1 MGSGR
6 TARSDLHEGWEVAR
20 RRYDVFA
27 PIPDFTSAVLPVTE
41 HASLMEGSRFLAT
54 TTSTLDPATPTY
66 RYKLPFVISA
76 SAAGTVIEWY
86 DFYLYGVLAAFFST
100 QFFPPGNET
109 AALLASLATFGAGFA
124 VRPFG
129 AAFFGRIGDLIGR
142 KFTFLVTITVM
153 GVSTALVGLLPTFAQ
168 IGILAPIILVGLRL
182 AQGLAL
188 GGEYGGAAIYVA
200 EHSPD
205 AKRGQNTSW
214 IQTTATLGLL
224 LALAVIGIT
233 RVSMSAEDF
242 TAFGWRLPFLLSIIL
257 VMLAL
262 YVRLRLQETPLFTEL
277 KAKGQSSTSPWRDS
291 FGNAPNRKLIVLALL
306 GATAGQAVVWYQG
319 QFQALFFLGTNL
331 GVKFQDAYLI
341 VGTAIVLATPFF
353 VVFGRLSDRIGR
365 KKVILSGCAIAAVS
379 YFPIYN
385 LMTHFAHPQGTLAT
399 TGAAAGKFVGADGAP
414 TVAQP
419 EMLPLIALVWIQVV
433 FVTMVYGPIAA
444 FLVELFPAKIRYTS
458 LSIPYHIG
466 NGWFGG
472 FLPLISAALLA
483 STGNLYAGLI
493 YPIVV
498 AVVTVIIGGLYLRET
513 RHVLIW
519 DEVGGETDNVRAAAG
534 VG

>member
-1 MGSGR
+1 
-6 TARSDLHEGWEVAR
+6 
-20 RRYDVFA
+20 
-27 PIPDFTSAVLPVTE
+27 
-41 HASLMEGSRFLAT
+41 LAT
-54 TTSTLDPATPTY
+54 TTSTLGAESTTGY
-66 RYKLPFVISA
+66 QYKLPFVISA

-100 QFFPPGNET
+100 QFFPSGNDV

-153 GVSTALVGLLPTFAQ
+153 GVSTALVGLLPTYGQ
-168 IGILAPIILVGLRL
+168 IGIIAPILLVTLRL

-233 RVSMSAEDF
+233 RVTLSPEDF
-242 TAFGWRLPFLLSIIL
+242 TNFGWRIPFLLSIIL
-257 VMLAL
+257 VVLAL

-277 KAKGQSSTSPWRDS
+277 KAAGRSSASPWRDS
-291 FGNAPNRKLIVLALL
+291 FGNAANRKLIVLALL
-306 GATAGQAVVWYQG
+306 GGTAGQAVVWYQG

-331 GVKFQDAYLI
+331 GVRFQDAYLI

-365 KKVILSGCAIAAVS
+365 KRVILAGCAIAAVS
-379 YFPIYN
+379 YVPIYN
-385 LMTHFAHPQGTLAT
+385 LMTQFAHPQGVLAT
-399 TGAAAGKFVGADGAP
+399 TGKAAGKFVGADGETP

-419 EMLPLIALVWIQVV
+419 EILPLIALVWIQVV

-444 FLVELFPAKIRYTS
+444 FLVELFPARIRYTS

-483 STGNLYAGLI
+483 STGNLYAGLV

-498 AVVTVIIGGLYLRET
+498 ALMTVAIGGLYVRET

-519 DEVGGETDNVRAAAG
+519 DEVGGETDNVRRAAAG
-534 VG
+534 G

>member
-1 MGSGR
+1 M
-6 TARSDLHEGWEVAR
+6 A
-20 RRYDVFA
+20 
-27 PIPDFTSAVLPVTE
+27 
-41 HASLMEGSRFLAT
+41 AT
-54 TTSTLDPATPTY
+54 TAPSPAAPTY
-66 RYKLPFVISA
+66 RLPFVIGA
-76 SAAGTVIEWY
+76 SAAGTIIEWY

-100 QFFPPGNET
+100 QFFPKDNPT

-129 AAFFGRIGDLIGR
+129 AAVFGRIGDIVGR

-153 GVSTALVGLLPTFAQ
+153 GVSTALVGILPTYAQ
-168 IGILAPIILVGLRL
+168 IGILAPIILVLLRL

-205 AKRGQNTSW
+205 ADRGKNTSW

-224 LALAVIGIT
+224 LALVVIFFFRT
-233 RVSMSAEDF
+233 TMSADDF
-242 TAFGWRLPFLLSIIL
+242 TSFGWRIPFLLSAIL
-257 VMLAL
+257 VVMAL
-262 YVRLRLQETPLFTEL
+262 YIRLRLQETPLFARL
-277 KAKGQSSTSPWRDS
+277 KDQGKSSSSPWRES
-291 FGNAPNRKLIVLALL
+291 FGDSRNRKLILLALF

-331 GVKFQDAYLI
+331 GVRFQDAYLI

-353 VVFGRLSDRIGR
+353 YVFGRLSDRIGR
-365 KKVILSGCAIAAVS
+365 KRVILSGCLIAAIT

-385 LMTHFAHPQGTLAT
+385 LMTMFAHPQGTLST
-399 TGAAAGKFVGADGAP
+399 TGLTAGKFVDAGGVV

-419 EMLPLIALVWIQVV
+419 EILPLIALVWIQVV

-444 FLVELFPAKIRYTS
+444 FLVEYFPARIRYTS
-458 LSIPYHIG
+458 LSIPYHLG

-472 FLPLISAALLA
+472 FLPLIAAGLLA
-483 STGNLYAGLI
+483 ATGNLYAGLI
-493 YPIVV
+493 YPIAVALITVV
-498 AVVTVIIGGLYLRET
+498 VGGLYIRES
-513 RHVLIW
+513 RHVKIW
-519 DEVGGETDNVRAAAG
+519 DEVGGHDEAPDDAAARRAREASAQAG
-534 VG
+534 

>member
-1 MGSGR
+1 
-6 TARSDLHEGWEVAR
+6 VA
-20 RRYDVFA
+20 A
-27 PIPDFTSAVLPVTE
+27 PQE
-41 HASLMEGSRFLAT
+41 
-54 TTSTLDPATPTY
+54 Y

-100 QFFPPGNET
+100 QFFPPGDAT

-129 AAFFGRIGDLIGR
+129 AAVFGRIGDIVGR

-153 GVSTALVGLLPTFAQ
+153 GISTALVGVLPTNAQ
-168 IGILAPIILVGLRL
+168 IGVLAPLILVGLRL

-224 LALAVIGIT
+224 LALVVIGVT
-233 RVSMSAEDF
+233 RISMPADQF
-242 TAFGWRLPFLLSIIL
+242 LAFGWRIPFILSIFL
-257 VMLAL
+257 VILAL
-262 YVRLRLQETPLFTEL
+262 YIRLRLQETPLFTEL
-277 KAKGQSSTSPWRDS
+277 KASGKSSSSPWRDS
-291 FGNAPNRKLIVLALL
+291 FGNTKNAKLIVLALL

-319 QFQALFFLGTNL
+319 QFQALFFLSTNL
-331 GVKFQDAYLI
+331 GVRFQDAYLI

-365 KKVILSGCAIAAVS
+365 KPIILGGCAIAALT

-385 LMTHFAHPQGTLAT
+385 LMTQFAHPQGTLAT
-399 TGAAAGKFVGADGAP
+399 TGAAAGKFVGADGVTP

-419 EMLPLIALVWIQVV
+419 ELIPLIALVWIQVV

-444 FLVELFPAKIRYTS
+444 FLVEFFPARIRYTS

-472 FLPLISAALLA
+472 FLPLIAAALLA

-493 YPIVV
+493 YPMVV
-498 AVVTVIIGGLYLRET
+498 AIMTVIIGGLFIRET
-513 RHVLIW
+513 RDVRIW
-519 DEVGGETDNVRAAAG
+519 DEVGGETENVRAATTPSG
-534 VG
+534 

>member
-1 MGSGR
+1 MVATAGSAG
-6 TARSDLHEGWEVAR
+6 
-20 RRYDVFA
+20 
-27 PIPDFTSAVLPVTE
+27 
-41 HASLMEGSRFLAT
+41 AS
-54 TTSTLDPATPTY
+54 TPTY
-66 RYKLPFVISA
+66 RLPFVITA
-76 SAAGTVIEWY
+76 SAAGTIIEWY

-100 QFFPPGNET
+100 QFFPKGNDT

-129 AAFFGRIGDLIGR
+129 AAVFGRIGDIVGR
-142 KFTFLVTITVM
+142 KITFLVTITVM
-153 GVSTALVGLLPTFAQ
+153 GVSTALVGLLPTYTQ
-168 IGILAPIILVGLRL
+168 IGILAPIILVALRL

-200 EHSPD
+200 EHSND
-205 AKRGQNTSW
+205 AERGKNTSW
-214 IQTTATLGLL
+214 IQTTATIGLL
-224 LALAVIGIT
+224 LALVVIFVT
-233 RVSMSAEDF
+233 RTSMKAEDF
-242 TAFGWRLPFLLSIIL
+242 ANFGWRLPFLLSAIL
-257 VMLAL
+257 VIFAL
-262 YVRLRLQETPLFTEL
+262 YIRLRLQETPLFARL
-277 KAKGQSSTSPWRDS
+277 KEQGKSSTSPWRES
-291 FGNAPNRKLIVLALL
+291 FGDPGNRRLILLALF

-353 VVFGRLSDRIGR
+353 YVFGSLSDRIGR
-365 KKVILSGCAIAAVS
+365 KRVILAGCAIAAVS

-385 LMTHFAHPQGTLAT
+385 LMTTFAHPQGVLAT
-399 TGAAAGKFVGADGAP
+399 SGTNAGKFVDAAGAV

-419 EMLPLIALVWIQVV
+419 EILPLMALVWIQVV

-444 FLVELFPAKIRYTS
+444 FLVEYFPARIRYTS
-458 LSIPYHIG
+458 LSIPYHFG

-483 STGNLYAGLI
+483 ATGNLYAGLI

-498 AVVTVIIGGLYLRET
+498 ALITVVIGGLYIKESRNV
-513 RHVLIW
+513 RIW
-519 DEVGGETDNVRAAAG
+519 DEVGGMTPADEVESEEAALRGGSLAG
-534 VG
+534 